1 MINLEHMRRI
11 RSNGFDQSVQ
21 SLSLVMP
28 VLLNDVLD
36 DQDDEFCMETRK
48 Y

>member
-28 VLLNDVLD
+28 VLLNDVLE
-36 DQDDEFCMETRK
+36 DQDDKFATEMRK
-48 Y
+48 